1 MSRLPVFRPPGDFR
15 SPFEGYRLL
24 PFRFLRWRDDE
35 VLLVNDVGEA
45 VFLSRETFQRFAGK
59 ELRRSDPDYRQLER
73 KHFLLDSGSSIA
85 LELLATQYRTRKS
98 FLEGFTGLHMFVVTL
113 RCDHTCRYCQVSR
126 VSQDRERFDMSE
138 ATARRA
144 IRLMF
149 QSPSRRLK
157 VELQGGEPLLA
168 FHRLRFIVEEVE
180 RRNLTEDRDIQFVV
194 TTNLA
199 PLDDSILGFLH
210 DHQILIS
217 TSLDGPAALHN
228 ANRPRPGRD
237 SYQIALRNLGKA
249 RSVLGHDRVSAL
261 MTTTR
266 RSLESP
272 REIVDEYVRLGFDA
286 IFLRPISPYGFAVR
300 TGEASRYETE
310 QFLTFYKTALAYVI
324 ELNRSGVDLVEVYA
338 QILLTRILTPFATGY
353 VDLQSPAG
361 AGLTAVAYNHDG
373 DVYAS
378 DEARMLAAMG
388 DESFRLGNV
397 HRDSYRQIFGGS
409 TLRALA
415 ESSVLETLPGCADCA
430 FLPYCGADPIF
441 HHTTQGDAVGHRP
454 TSRFCAWNMAILRH
468 LFEYLRGDD
477 PFVRKLFMSWATRV
491 RPADDGAPRE
501 AGAAA

>member
-1 MSRLPVFRPPGDFR
+1 MSRLPVFRPREDFR
-15 SPFEGYRLL
+15 SPQEGYRLL
-24 PFRFLRWRDDE
+24 PFRFLRWQDDE
-35 VLLVNDVGEA
+35 VLLVNDVGEST
-45 VFLSRETFQRFAGK
+45 FLGNDAFRRFVARDLK
-59 ELRRSDPDYRQLER
+59 RLDQDYRELKR
-73 KHFLLDSGSSIA
+73 KHFLLDADSTVA
-85 LELLATQYRTRKS
+85 LELLATKYRTRKS

-126 VSQDRERFDMSE
+126 VSQDRRRFDMSE

-149 QSPSRRLK
+149 RSPSPRLK
-157 VELQGGEPLLA
+157 VEFQGGEPLLA
-168 FHRLRFIVEEVE
+168 FDRVRFIVEETL
-180 RRNLTEDRDIQFVV
+180 RRNESEGRDLQFVV

-199 PLDDSILGFLH
+199 LLDDSILSFFR
-210 DHQILIS
+210 DHEILIS
-217 TSLDGPAALHN
+217 TSLDGPAHIHN

-237 SYQIALRNLGKA
+237 SHQIAMRHLDKA
-249 RSVLGHDRVSAL
+249 RSVLGHDRVSAI
-261 MTTTR
+261 MTTTQ

-272 REIVDEYVRLGFDA
+272 REIVDEYLRRGFDS

-310 QFLTFYKTALAYVI
+310 QFLKFYKTALAHII
-324 ELNRSGVDLVEVYA
+324 ELNRLGEDLVEVYA
-338 QILLTRILTPFATGY
+338 QILLTRILTPFASGY

-361 AGLTAVAYNHDG
+361 AGLSAVAYNYDG

-388 DESFRLGNV
+388 DSSFRLGNV
-397 HRDSYRQIFGGS
+397 HRDSYRQIFGGQ

-430 FLPYCGADPIF
+430 FQPYCGADPIF

-454 TSRFCAWNMAILRH
+454 TSRFCAWNMEILRH
-468 LFEYLRGDD
+468 LFDYLRGDD
-477 PFVRKLFMSWATRV
+477 PFVRRLFMSWATRV
-491 RPADDGAPRE
+491 RMPEEDDVHELQETA
-501 AGAAA
+501 